1 MAYLRNSTQGGFTI
15 INNSIFHDKRLNLKD
30 RGLLCTLI
38 SLPDNWEF
46 SVNGLA
52 ASLEDGRDS
61 IKASLNRLEEFG
73 YLKRTEER
81 IKGRFATYFELILE
95 PKDEPEESEKLVSN
109 SGSLNNE
116 KNSDCGKSATHESK
130 SVENTCF
137 SESNVSKKSVTENP
151 SRLIRHGK
159 SVTEN
164 PTQYNK
170 YNKIN
175 KYNKKINHINQSDKI
190 DGDSLPGDN
199 GSIDEIDVVTAMIKD
214 NICYDL
220 LIKHKPAYKNTVNE
234 ILDLMVDVC
243 LSNSKTIRVGGEDK
257 SADLVKSKFEKINYA
272 DIVYVL
278 KCLSNTYREVK
289 NVRNYLITTLYNAP
303 MTCVSHHRMAG
314 EYADYDELIN
324 GY

>member
-137 SESNVSKKSVTENP
+137 SESKVSKKSVTENP

-164 PTQYNK
+164 PPQYNK

-175 KYNKKINHINQSDKI
+175 KYNKKINHINQSDRSE
-190 DGDSLPGDN
+190 GDSLPGDN

-214 NICYDL
+214 NIHYDL
-220 LIKHKPAYKNTVNE
+220 LLRKKPHHKHEINE
-234 ILDLMVDVC
+234 IVDLMVDVC

-257 SADLVKSKFEKINYA
+257 STDLVKSKFEKINFMT
-272 DIVYVL
+272 ICYVL
-278 KCLSNTYREVK
+278 DCLSTAYTRVK

-303 MTCVSHHRMAG
+303 MTESSYHRIAG
-314 EYADYDELIN
+314 DYAFSDAMIE
-324 GY
+324 